1 MNTTESYTMLVEAM
15 TNEGLESFCE
25 NLIAMQSFLD
35 AIRDPYIEH
44 EPDETRAIF
53 GVLVNIAFA
62 EFNSRGLTFMGPF

>member
-1 MNTTESYTMLVEAM
+1 MNTTESYTVLIEAM

-35 AIRDPYIEH
+35 AIRNQGIEH

-53 GVLVNIAFA
+53 GELVNIAFA